1 MISVQLGYR
10 NEDGGR
16 SPAATAG
23 SAVDDRV
30 RTAAAAGT
38 ELMNVRGLG
47 RSWVT
52 P

>member
-1 MISVQLGYR
+1 MISVQLGDR

-16 SPAATAG
+16 SPAATVG
-23 SAVDDRV
+23 SAVDDWV
-30 RTAAAAGT
+30 PTAAAVGT

-47 RSWVT
+47 RSWVA